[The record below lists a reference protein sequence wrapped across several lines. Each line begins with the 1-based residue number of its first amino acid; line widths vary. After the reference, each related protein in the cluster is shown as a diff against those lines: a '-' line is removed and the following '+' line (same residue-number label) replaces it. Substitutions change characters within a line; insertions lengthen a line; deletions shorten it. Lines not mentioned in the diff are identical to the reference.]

1 MTIEFV
7 MEFRCTL
14 KFAERDNF
22 VVETSKGNI
31 TFESFNSL
39 PKDVKDFIKNSERET
54 ITTATGIITKYK
66 QK

>member
-7 MEFRCTL
+7 MEFQCTL

-22 VVETSKGNI
+22 VVETSKGSI

-39 PKDVKDFIKNSERET
+39 PKDVKDFIKNSEREI